1 MRRRR
6 SEPRRQ
12 PEPVRRAEL
21 WRAVYWRLVNIELG
35 ASRLGRSNTL
45 L

>member
-6 SEPRRQ
+6 TEPCRQ

-35 ASRLGRSNTL
+35 ASRLDRMNTPL
-45 L
+45 